1 MIFIFFKDLGS
12 LPGIAGILGLHCQWL
27 WLDLALPPST
37 GTALHP
43 GVVQAG
49 ARGWQQP
56 LWVPNSFSLGMP
68 LLLIHPIITPK
79 PLCTCGIPELLPLS
93 VAREGCPHHS
103 RGTVPLTV
111 PLPSLQLQPGPS
123 SSSQE
128 ASETFVWAVQS
139 DWDEAPPHPPAPPET
154 TQGHG

>member
-1 MIFIFFKDLGS
+1 MIFIFLKIWGLYQALQVFWGCTANGCGWIWPCHHPLVLLYILVWCKLVPGAGS
-12 LPGIAGILGLHCQWL
+12 SLCGSPT
-27 WLDLALPPST
+27 PS
-37 GTALHP
+37 AW
-43 GVVQAG
+43 A
-49 ARGWQQP
+49 
-56 LWVPNSFSLGMP
+56 GMP

-93 VAREGCPHHS
+93 VAHEGCPHHS

-123 SSSQE
+123 SSQE

-139 DWDEAPPHPPAPPET
+139 DWDEAPAHPPAPPET